1 MLVGTISLCNANVV
15 VCYLS
20 EKINMKLNF
29 WKGKSRFPNVMLI
42 LQTKYTVF
50 FFVSTDILTKT

>member
-1 MLVGTISLCNANVV
+1 
-15 VCYLS
+15 
-20 EKINMKLNF
+20 MKLNF

-50 FFVSTDILTKT
+50 FFVSTDILTRT